1 MLAALDPHSSYLGP
15 SDYEDM
21 VERFRGDFEGG
32 IYFEVRD
39 GRLLVIAPI
48 FGSPSHG
55 KLRAGDHI
63 AEIEGV
69 STLGISDEEVMDK
82 LRGARGSLCAW
93 GSPARGAKDCC
104 TTNSP
109 GSGNH
114 SQRLCLYA
122 DSRRRLCAHGALW

>member
-1 MLAALDPHSSYLGP
+1 
-15 SDYEDM
+15 M
-21 VERFRGDFEGG
+21 VERFRGDFEGIG

-82 LRGARGSLCAW
+82 LRGARGPGARW
-93 GSPARGAKDCC
+93 GRPPGARRVAALRD
-104 TTNSP
+104 SSR
-109 GSGNH
+109 SGNH
-114 SQRLCLYA
+114 SQCALCLHA
-122 DSRRRLCAHGALW
+122 NPRRWLCAHGALW